1 MPLAELFEVGA
12 ATDYFNAHRWI
23 GTACFRTLIEHRAMV
38 AETVMGMMCDSVDQT
53 GNLMNLQITDL

>member
-1 MPLAELFEVGA
+1 
-12 ATDYFNAHRWI
+12 
-23 GTACFRTLIEHRAMV
+23 MV